1 MSIRTNHPLNIEE
14 DRTLTTPTEQ
24 TDTSDLVTLS
34 ADVVS
39 AYVSNN
45 LVPADELPKLISE
58 IYSALIALNAP
69 SVAASEPKPEPA
81 VPVRKSITPDFI
93 VCLEDGKKFK
103 SLKRHLQAH
112 YGLTPAEYRQKWGL
126 PADYPMVAPNYAA
139 TRSALARASGLGQV
153 RGARGV
159 EAAPAVETVA
169 PAPEA
174 SPKRA
179 SRKSKA
185 ESAPAPAPVKRSRK
199 TKSAS

>member
-1 MSIRTNHPLNIEE
+1 M
-14 DRTLTTPTEQ
+14 TTPTEQ

-45 LVPADELPKLISE
+45 LVPAEELPKLIGE

-69 SVAASEPKPEPA
+69 VAAASEPKPEPA

-93 VCLEDGKKFK
+93 ICLEDGKKFK

-139 TRSALARASGLGQV
+139 TRSALARASGLGQI
-153 RGARGV
+153 RGGRRAESEVETVEPVV
-159 EAAPAVETVA
+159 EAAP
-169 PAPEA
+169 
-174 SPKRA
+174 KRA
-179 SRKSKA
+179 ARKAKA
-185 ESAPAPAPVKRSRK
+185 EPAAAPAPAKRSRK

>member
-45 LVPADELPKLISE
+45 LVPADELPKLIGE

-93 VCLEDGKKFK
+93 ICLEDGKKFK

-153 RGARGV
+153 RGARGA
-159 EAAPAVETVA
+159 EPAPAVETVA

-185 ESAPAPAPVKRSRK
+185 EPAAAPAPVKRSRK